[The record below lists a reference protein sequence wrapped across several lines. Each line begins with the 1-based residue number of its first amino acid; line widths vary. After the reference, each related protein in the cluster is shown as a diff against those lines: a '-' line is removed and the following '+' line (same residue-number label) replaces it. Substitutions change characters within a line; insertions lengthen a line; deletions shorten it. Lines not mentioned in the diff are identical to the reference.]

1 MIKSKF
7 ILANN
12 CLKKSINNLP
22 NLSKNNKE
30 LDEKLKEILEEEMNK
45 ECFDCGSLNPKYI
58 SINNGIFLCINCV
71 KIHYQFPNGISIIK
85 NNNLFLLT
93 NKEILYIYYGGN
105 NRLNHFVNYEY
116 PGLQNY
122 QPNVLYQT
130 QAMNYYR
137 KRLNALVLK
146 RKKPSKPSS
155 VYAYKLIG
163 ENCDKYSKNRAMF
176 ENLENCKNNNNINNC
191 NMNCNTNENGK
202 NLKYIY
208 NGITNKKK
216 EKKIK
221 KDEPTIGSSY
231 ISNSLDN
238 TFSKT
243 ANWNEIRKKKSENIK
258 RNLNNNS
265 DFNQNI
271 YNQTFFEEMKNI
283 FKHKNLKIKLRMKLN
298 DKYNGNR
305 IHRLRDELLTHQAS
319 LSNTIFFPNNNS
331 SNNSNPYNSKL
342 IKRINIHKFS
352 SLRYLDKD
360 KDLSINNNMY
370 KIYIKPRMSNNS
382 FSKNKKNKNI
392 EINNSNSNS
401 NSNYNRKSN
410 SIINGMTKFVLK
422 NVSLREHSPLNR
434 KENGYIPET
443 DNLYSKSITTRN
455 MLLGR
460 REMTSLHTSNNKIDN
475 KLSNFINKIN
485 EDKINSKESS
495 FQSYNR
501 KIHLN
506 LNDSCQSNNKSK
518 DKFINEYIDSKRE
531 KRLYESNNLFKN
543 NINQSYNSLITVNR
557 INKNNIIN
565 LNQKLNIN
573 KSGNKNRNY
582 IKVIKTKIGKRNNSN
597 DDFNKIE
604 SFNLFNQIQNKINI
618 LNKEKK
624 DIKNNIFLS
633 DNYSESERI
642 LKAIEDKKEQEMIEN
657 EAIKKLL
664 LNENYLFNNDIEF
677 DFLSKNDNQD
687 QYISKDIN
695 INLKDKNEEII
706 NGGFNKNEINHNIH
720 LEYINNSYR
729 NDSIKNNKNKYDK
742 KLINEDNYFFNNKNC
757 TDLILLPKCNNNK
770 RNITNEKS
778 ISKEFIKEV
787 RNILDFI
794 KNKNNN
800 NNYIKNKNNFLYR
813 IKNNKNIQEI
823 DIINNNS
830 SYINNSKNSIRN
842 KYKQKVMLN
851 IEKKD
856 DYNNNK
862 YTNGDYY
869 KNISNFI
876 ADEYINNNKDI
887 QNINI
892 SEDNWNINQIGEI
905 NLYKEL

>member
-1 MIKSKF
+1 MIKNKF
-7 ILANN
+7 ILPNN

-22 NLSKNNKE
+22 NLSKNKKE

-105 NRLNHFVNYEY
+105 NRLNHFVNYEF

-130 QAMNYYR
+130 QAMKYYR

-163 ENCDKYSKNRAMF
+163 EISDKYSKNRALF
-176 ENLENCKNNNNINNC
+176 ENLENLQNNNNINNF
-191 NMNCNTNENGK
+191 NINCNTKEIGK

-208 NGITNKKK
+208 NGITNKMK
-216 EKKIK
+216 ENKIK
-221 KDEPTIGSSY
+221 KDEPIIGSSY

-243 ANWNEIRKKKSENIK
+243 ANWNEIRKKKSEYFK
-258 RNLNNNS
+258 RNLNKNA
-265 DFNQNI
+265 DFSQNI

-298 DKYNGNR
+298 DKDIGNR
-305 IHRLRDELLTHQAS
+305 INRIRDELLTHQAS
-319 LSNTIFFPNNNS
+319 LSNTIYFP
-331 SNNSNPYNSKL
+331 SNNSLNNSNSYNSKL
-342 IKRINIHKFS
+342 IKRINIHKDF
-352 SLRYLDKD
+352 
-360 KDLSINNNMY
+360 SINNNMY
-370 KIYIKPRMSNNS
+370 KIYIKPHMSNNS

-392 EINNSNSNS
+392 EINNSN
-401 NSNYNRKSN
+401 YNRKSN
-410 SIINGMTKFVLK
+410 SIINGMTKFAIK
-422 NVSLREHSPLNR
+422 NVNLRD
-434 KENGYIPET
+434 IPDS
-443 DNLYSKSITTRN
+443 DNLYSKSMTTRN
-455 MLLGR
+455 MLSGR
-460 REMTSLHTSNNKIDN
+460 REMTSLHTSNNKMDN

-495 FQSYNR
+495 FQNHNR
-501 KIHLN
+501 KIYLN

-518 DKFINEYIDSKRE
+518 DKFMNEYLDNKKE
-531 KRLYESNNLFKN
+531 KKLYKSNNLFKK
-543 NINQSYNSLITVNR
+543 NISQSYNSIITVNR
-557 INKNNIIN
+557 INKNNNIN

-573 KSGNKNRNY
+573 RSSNKNKNY

-633 DNYSESERI
+633 DNYNESERT
-642 LKAIEDKKEQEMIEN
+642 LKAIKDKKEQEMIEN
-657 EAIKKLL
+657 KTIKKLL

-695 INLKDKNEEII
+695 INLKDKNEKII
-706 NGGFNKNEINHNIH
+706 NGGFNKNEINHNIN
-720 LEYINNSYR
+720 LEYINNSYK
-729 NDSIKNNKNKYDK
+729 NNSIKNNKNKNDK
-742 KLINEDNYFFNNKNC
+742 NYQKEDNYFFNKKNC
-757 TDLILLPKCNNNK
+757 TDLILLNKNNNNNNK
-770 RNITNEKS
+770 RNIFNEKS

-787 RNILDFI
+787 RNILEFI
-794 KNKNNN
+794 KNKRYHN
-800 NNYIKNKNNFLYR
+800 NNYIKHKSNFLYK

-876 ADEYINNNKDI
+876 VDEYINNNNKDI

-892 SEDNWNINQIGEI
+892 SEDNQIGEI
-905 NLYKEL
+905 KLYKEL